1 METTIHVLPESVAN
15 KIAAGEVVQRPASV
29 IKELM
34 ENAIDAGATQVDVR
48 LKEAGRTLIQ
58 VVDNGKGMSPDDARV
73 AFQRHATSKLKQ
85 ADDLFHIRTMGFRG
99 EALASIAAV
108 AQVELVTRRAADE
121 LAWKI
126 EIEGGTITN
135 EEPTLAAQGSR
146 LTVRNLF
153 YNIPARRKFLGD
165 NTKELK
171 FLRDEFI
178 QIALVYPQLS
188 LSLTH
193 NDDVLYQLSPGPL
206 KQRIL
211 ALFGK
216 RSGGQLNKQLY
227 PVDVQTALVSISGF
241 VGDPAAACQRDPL
254 QYFFVNGRFIRHK
267 FFRSALL
274 KAYETLLPAG
284 MQPAYFLYFE
294 VDPEALD
301 VNIHPTKTEV
311 KFEHEQAIWPIVHAT
326 VREALGKFNAVPS
339 IDFDRDDA
347 PDIDVFRHDRL
358 VDPPKVSFN
367 PSYNPF
373 NTTSGSGSFG
383 AGSSG
388 TGIPST
394 SNNRVS
400 QATRQAPSDWAALYE
415 GFKADTKVDSVDD
428 GASNA
433 EQGTGGSKV
442 TDNDWFDQLASQP
455 NQTGLFTETEREDS
469 SCVLDLEAPKFQLF
483 ATYIAL
489 NCRKS
494 FVLIHQQRAHVRVLY
509 ERYVRQL
516 SLQRVVSQTLMFP
529 VPLSLDKGQRQ
540 DFESALPVLQQL
552 GFQFVITPES
562 IDVTAIPMEG
572 EAHQAEAWLLE
583 LIATDAVAGSTPV
596 SDATAQMAL
605 RLARLAAIPAGRFL
619 SATEM
624 EDLVLRLTEAD
635 EPLYTPDGK
644 KTLVSLSPDDVARL
658 FTV

>member
-73 AFQRHATSKLKQ
+73 AFQRHATSKLRQ

-121 LAWKI
+121 LAWKL
-126 EIEGGTITN
+126 ELEGGVITN

-146 LTVRNLF
+146 FTVRNLF

-171 FLRDEFI
+171 YLRDEFI
-178 QIALVYPQLS
+178 QLALVYPQLT

-193 NDDVLYQLSPGPL
+193 NDEVIYQLVPGPL
-206 KQRIL
+206 KQRVL
-211 ALFGK
+211 TLFGK
-216 RSGGQLNKQLY
+216 RSGGLLHKQLY
-227 PVDVQTALVSISGF
+227 PVDVKTALISIAGF

-267 FFRSALL
+267 YFRNAVL

-311 KFEHEQAIWPIVHAT
+311 KFEHEQAIWPIIHAT

-347 PDIDVFRHDRL
+347 PDIDVFRHDRH

-373 NTTSGSGSFG
+373 NAPGGNAHAGYGSPV
-383 AGSSG
+383 AGS
-388 TGIPST
+388 TGLIGLEGIHKTNAYPD
-394 SNNRVS
+394 
-400 QATRQAPSDWAALYE
+400 DWASLYE
-415 GFKADTKVDSVDD
+415 GFKADKASTLANTLPTNAGD
-428 GASNA
+428 GSDAVLK
-433 EQGTGGSKV
+433 EGGWPD
-442 TDNDWFDQLASQP
+442 TAIDNPSAQEKP
-455 NQTGLFTETEREDS
+455 
-469 SCVLDLEAPKFQLF
+469 CILDLEAPKFQLF

-489 NCRKS
+489 NCRNAL
-494 FVLIHQQRAHVRVLY
+494 VLIHQQRAHVRVLY
-509 ERYVRQL
+509 ERYLHQL
-516 SLQRVVSQTLMFP
+516 TLQRSVSQTLMFP
-529 VPLSLDKGQRQ
+529 VPLNLDAGQRQ
-540 DFESALPVLQQL
+540 DFEAALPRLQQV
-552 GFQFVITPES
+552 GFQFSLTTAGVDI
-562 IDVTAIPMEG
+562 TAIPMEG
-572 EAHQAEAWLLE
+572 QPQQAEAWVMA
-583 LIATDAVAGSTPV
+583 LIAPDTDPGYSPLSEANERL
-596 SDATAQMAL
+596 AL
-605 RLARLAAIPAGRFL
+605 RLSKLAAIPAGRFL
-619 SATEM
+619 SPAEM
-624 EDLVLRLTEAD
+624 EDLLVRLTETD
-635 EPLYTPDGK
+635 EPTYTPDGK
-644 KTLVSLSPDDVARL
+644 RIMVSLDTEAVLRL
-658 FTV
+658 FNT